1 MVRIAGA
8 GLLFLMHTLIGRAIE
23 PKGYGT
29 FSYTLALAGVLAVIA
44 PLGWPTALMR
54 FIVQYMELQHW
65 SLLKGAVRR
74 AYQFSLLSAVLIALV
89 LWMLSY
95 WEGFSPKL
103 VISLRFAALLLPFL
117 ALVEL
122 RRRALQALQ
131 LIKSSI
137 IPEEI
142 VLPLVVIVCVYLFAI
157 TTAPEALLTYLVAAF
172 AAFLLGSALLWR
184 GTALRGR
191 AAKPEYKTRSWLIV
205 ALPMVFG
212 DFSQVVLAR
221 MDVLV
226 LGAMGDM
233 QTVGLYGAA
242 IRIAILNTFV
252 LAAVNTVAAPM
263 IAAAFYG
270 GRIRQIKAVV
280 RKAML
285 VSTFGTLPIF
295 TVIIFFPQFLLGFF
309 GQEFVAGVP
318 LLRIL
323 ALGQFINAVT
333 GPVGY
338 VLLMT
343 ERERAFAVTVGASA
357 LVNITGLLLVVPIW
371 GAIGAA
377 TVTAVSIALLNG
389 AMYWQVARGW
399 RNTHAAR

>member
-8 GLLFLMHTLIGRAIE
+8 GLLFLMHTVIGRAIE
-23 PKGYGT
+23 PKGYGA

-65 SLLKGAVRR
+65 SLLKGAVKR

-89 LWMLSY
+89 LWGLSY

-103 VISLRFAALLLPFL
+103 VMSLRFAALLLPFL

-122 RRRALQALQ
+122 RHRALQALQ

-137 IPEEI
+137 IPEDI
-142 VLPLVVIVCVYLFAI
+142 VLPLVMIVCVYLFAI
-157 TTAPEALLTYLVAAF
+157 TTASEALLTYLVAAF

-191 AAKPEYKTRSWLIV
+191 AAKPEYKTRSWLII

-212 DFSQVVLAR
+212 DFSQVVMAR

-226 LGAMGDM
+226 LGAMVDM

-263 IAAAFYG
+263 IAATFYG
-270 GRIRQIKAVV
+270 GRIRQVRAVV

-285 VSTFGTLPIF
+285 VSTLGTLPIF
-295 TVIIFFPQFLLGFF
+295 AGMIFFPQFLLGFF
-309 GQEFVAGVP
+309 GQEFVTGAP

-338 VLLMT
+338 ALLMT
-343 ERERAFAVTVGASA
+343 ERERAFALTVGASA
-357 LVNITGLLLVVPIW
+357 LINIAGLLLVVPVW
-371 GAIGAA
+371 GAVGAA
-377 TVTAVSIALLNG
+377 TVTAASITLLNG
-389 AMYWQVARGW
+389 AMYWQVAHGW
-399 RNTHAAR
+399 RHTLEAR